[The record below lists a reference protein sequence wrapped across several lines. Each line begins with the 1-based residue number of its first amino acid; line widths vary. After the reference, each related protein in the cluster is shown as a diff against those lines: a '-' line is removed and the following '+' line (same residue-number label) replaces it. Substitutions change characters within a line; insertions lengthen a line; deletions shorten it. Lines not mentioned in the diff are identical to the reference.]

1 MQFLRQTEKYV
12 LLDHKI
18 MDNILE
24 DLKMDS
30 LEDVR

>member
-1 MQFLRQTEKYV
+1 MKFLRQTAKYV

-18 MDNILE
+18 MDDILE
-24 DLKMDS
+24 DLKTDS